1 MTRCFLKEGT
11 QGQEC
16 LTGPPTSQQLPGAGP
31 LSVED
36 KTESQAAGL
45 RGHFQALSC
54 WVAGLLCSLLK
65 MPRGLQTLGCWA
77 WPMRYQQHVHSQFGP
92 KWAWLCAP
100 CPQPCLAEAVPLDK

>member
-77 WPMRYQQHVHSQFGP
+77 WPMRYQQHVIPS
-92 KWAWLCAP
+92 LAP
-100 CPQPCLAEAVPLDK
+100 NGHGCVPPAPSPV